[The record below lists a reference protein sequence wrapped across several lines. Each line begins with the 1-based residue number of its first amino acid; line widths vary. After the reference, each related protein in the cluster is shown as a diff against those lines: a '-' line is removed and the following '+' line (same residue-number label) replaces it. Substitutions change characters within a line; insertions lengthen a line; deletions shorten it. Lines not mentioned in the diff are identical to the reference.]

1 MKVFRTHL
9 ISLFL
14 LSVVISC
21 SDPCDY
27 ERLEYIGN
35 SIDVVDNSG
44 LKPVSLTGNTIKS
57 KVFGIF
63 YQLQF
68 ENKKNPDACA
78 EYSSNIPTSLKIY
91 TKNRF
96 NYNLFAGSEITN
108 SFKILNSGTSY
119 PVSLQDAKLKTNNH
133 LFLYLDPSI
142 DTIQQFIINGY
153 NNGLLI
159 SSDTTRPILLRR

>member
-1 MKVFRTHL
+1 MKVFRTYL

-68 ENKKNPDACA
+68 ENKKNP
-78 EYSSNIPTSLKIY
+78 
-91 TKNRF
+91 
-96 NYNLFAGSEITN
+96 
-108 SFKILNSGTSY
+108 
-119 PVSLQDAKLKTNNH
+119 KLKTNNH